1 MNKQQFNEAI
11 NRKEALLKVSENEL
25 REICSEFPY
34 FSLARTL
41 LTGHYFLKDHFQ
53 FENSL
58 KIAASQVN
66 SRISIKNYMNSL
78 IGAKEENEV
87 ASETLVAKKETP
99 STETTETKA
108 NTAPKDDAEAD
119 IAQRTTP
126 KAQFP
131 FSDSIKINPAT
142 EIKNDSPKPPIEI
155 GILKEPAQDT
165 QKSSKESSELTDIPV
180 DNPFKAPAE
189 IPFNTAKPV
198 TINQKQGFKELKKQH
213 SEFISNGIKPY
224 QRKKSREEL
233 LAVINKRLEQ
243 IKKEKRL
250 SKSGRTVKTNYPGYS
265 IDQLAEGTIPQTNAA
280 NSPLNEKLALID
292 RFIEQDPSISKPK
305 QEFFQTEKQSE
316 RSAQFADEIIS
327 ETLANIL
334 AKQGHIEKAVG
345 MYQKLI
351 LKFPEKSSYF
361 AALIKKIKNS

>member
-11 NRKEALLKVSENEL
+11 SRKEALLKVSENEL

-78 IGAKEENEV
+78 IGDKDDNEL
-87 ASETLVAKKETP
+87 SCETLVSKKEIP
-99 STETTETKA
+99 STETVEIKA
-108 NTAPKDDAEAD
+108 NTALKDEAETD
-119 IAQRTTP
+119 ITNSAPSNTKRP
-126 KAQFP
+126 
-131 FSDSIKINPAT
+131 DSNSINSSPDT
-142 EIKNDSPKPPIEI
+142 EIKNDTPKPANEI
-155 GILKEPAQDT
+155 RFAEEPALGT
-165 QKSSKESSELTDIPV
+165 QKKTKQAAKLTTIPWE
-180 DNPFKAPAE
+180 NPVTTPVE
-189 IPFNTAKPV
+189 ISGNKAKPV
-198 TINQKQGFKELKKQH
+198 TKKQKPELKEHKKQH

-250 SKSGRTVKTNYPGYS
+250 SKSGRPVKTNYPGYS
-265 IDQLAEGTIPQTNAA
+265 IDDLAGKTVSPTNKAS
-280 NSPLNEKLALID
+280 NPLNEKLALID

-316 RSAQFADEIIS
+316 RSGQFADEVIS

-334 AKQGHIEKAVG
+334 AKQGHLEKAVE

>member
-1 MNKQQFNEAI
+1 MNKQLFNEAI
-11 NRKEALLKVSENEL
+11 SRKEALLKVSENEL

-78 IGAKEENEV
+78 IRDKADNELASDSVV
-87 ASETLVAKKETP
+87 AIKETP
-99 STETTETKA
+99 PTESSEIEASTA
-108 NTAPKDDAEAD
+108 LKDEAKTD
-119 IAQRTTP
+119 IANSAPSKIQLP
-126 KAQFP
+126 D
-131 FSDSIKINPAT
+131 SDSINPGPAG
-142 EIKNDSPKPPIEI
+142 EIKNNTPKPSNE
-155 GILKEPAQDT
+155 LRFAEEPPQDT
-165 QKSSKESSELTDIPV
+165 QKESKEASEPTYISRGNPV
-180 DNPFKAPAE
+180 ISPVGLPGNKTTPHTKKQ
-189 IPFNTAKPV
+189 KPD
-198 TINQKQGFKELKKQH
+198 FREHKKQH

-243 IKKEKRL
+243 IKKEKRH
-250 SKSGRTVKTNYPGYS
+250 SKSGRTIKTTYPGYS
-265 IDQLAEGTIPQTNAA
+265 IDDLAEKATPQA
-280 NSPLNEKLALID
+280 NETSSPLNKKLELID

-305 QEFFQTEKQSE
+305 QEFFQTDKQSE
-316 RSAQFADEIIS
+316 RSGQFADEVIS

-334 AKQGHIEKAVG
+334 AKQGHLEKAVE

>member
-1 MNKQQFNEAI
+1 MNKQQFNAAI
-11 NRKEALLKVSENEL
+11 NQKETLLTVSENEL

-34 FSLARTL
+34 FSLARIL
-41 LTGHYFLKDHFQ
+41 LTGHYLLKNHFQ

-66 SRISIKNYMNSL
+66 SRISIKNYMNKL
-78 IGAKEENEV
+78 IGDKAENELDDK
-87 ASETLVAKKETP
+87 AIAIKKEAP
-99 STETTETKA
+99 PTETTIRKA
-108 NTAPKDDAEAD
+108 DTATEDVAKGD
-119 IAQRTTP
+119 IAFGAPQKTQFPDSDRAANPESKKKNGTTEPSYLVRIPEKPAPDAQKKAEEASGLKSMPKAPPATPNVELTATTP
-126 KAQFP
+126 KPLA
-131 FSDSIKINPAT
+131 INP
-142 EIKNDSPKPPIEI
+142 KPEF
-155 GILKEPAQDT
+155 KEP
-165 QKSSKESSELTDIPV
+165 
-180 DNPFKAPAE
+180 
-189 IPFNTAKPV
+189 
-198 TINQKQGFKELKKQH
+198 KKQH

-243 IKKEKRL
+243 IKKEKKL
-250 SKSGRTVKTNYPGYS
+250 SKSGRPVKTNYPGYS
-265 IDQLAEGTIPQTNAA
+265 IDDLSEKTVFPTNEAS
-280 NSPLNEKLALID
+280 SPLNEKLALID
-292 RFIEQDPSISKPK
+292 RFIELDPSISKPK

-316 RSAQFADEIIS
+316 RSGQFADEVIS

-334 AKQGHIEKAVG
+334 AKQGHLEKAVE